1 MLVKNQLVEKMTQ
14 SIQNVK
20 SSILPSSILFAYV
33 QKLHLLDKVACIA
46 ATEKDLSNMLAIQI
60 EIHYEPP

>member
-1 MLVKNQLVEKMTQ
+1 MTQ

-20 SSILPSSILFAYV
+20 SSILPSSILFVYV

-46 ATEKDLSNMLAIQI
+46 ATEKDL
-60 EIHYEPP
+60 

>member
-1 MLVKNQLVEKMTQ
+1 MTQ
-14 SIQNVK
+14 SIQDVK
-20 SSILPSSILFAYV
+20 SSILPSSILFVYV

-60 EIHYEPP
+60 EIHYKPP

>member
-1 MLVKNQLVEKMTQ
+1 MLVKNQLAEKMTQ

-20 SSILPSSILFAYV
+20 SSILPSSILFVYV
-33 QKLHLLDKVACIA
+33 EKLHLLDKVACTA